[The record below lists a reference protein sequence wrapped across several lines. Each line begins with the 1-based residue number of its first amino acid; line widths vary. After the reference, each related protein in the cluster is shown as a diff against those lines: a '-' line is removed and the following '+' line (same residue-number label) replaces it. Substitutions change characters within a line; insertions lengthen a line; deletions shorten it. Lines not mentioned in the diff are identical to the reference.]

1 MDGVD
6 LPRRSLFLLRST
18 AHKLTELRRALRRN
32 GGGGGAFRWQPR
44 TNRASRAPG
53 TPAPASS
60 RASVPFLL
68 ELIECALP
76 AHAPQSGR
84 PQLDAVALQLVYL
97 ISSGLREAAAGQERR
112 PGLIY
117 RRSAP
122 PTRQKCLAAPSLN
135 TVYCAFD
142 QAHNCSAA
150 TREAGAPRPG
160 FNASISSVTAA
171 PEGAGQRTPPPVAIF
186 RFGTR
191 SFVSRFFLDSTS
203 PATDDPR
210 ATSAS

>member
-1 MDGVD
+1 MPSDG
-6 LPRRSLFLLRST
+6 RRAPT
-18 AHKLTELRRALRRN
+18 APPALQELRLRLP
-32 GGGGGAFRWQPR
+32 AVPR
-44 TNRASRAPG
+44 LR
-53 TPAPASS
+53 
-60 RASVPFLL
+60 FLL

-97 ISSGLREAAAGQERR
+97 ISSGLREASAGQERR

-135 TVYCAFD
+135 TVYCAFN

-171 PEGAGQRTPPPVAIF
+171 PEGAGQRTRPPVAIF

-191 SFVSRFFLDSTS
+191 SFKSFFDSSFTAHPPRPTIRVPQAHRSSRTRMSHRCSRSVGNSSRVSFYRTPPL
-203 PATDDPR
+203 
-210 ATSAS
+210 SASA